1 MFCTIS
7 RPLTLHCRPAFVL
20 LQLLTTLLHVPVKSG
35 HGGGGV
41 VVTMTLNGQLLV
53 FPAASMAVQTTGLV
67 PSRNV
72 EPDGGSQ
79 LAVTVPQLS
88 LAGTV
93 KVTTASIGPT
103 PTFVTMLP
111 AQV

>member
-7 RPLTLHCRPAFVL
+7 RPLTLHCRPAFVV

-53 FPAASMAVQTTGLV
+53 LPAASMAVPTTGVV
-67 PSRNV
+67 PSPHV
-72 EPDGGSQ
+72 EPDGGPP
-79 LAVTVPQLS
+79 LPVTVPPLL
-88 LAGTV
+88 LARTG
-93 KVTTASIGPT
+93 KFTAAT
-103 PTFVTMLP
+103 
-111 AQV
+111 